1 MYSKASSAL
10 RIIFRG
16 LTSIRAIFS
25 VDWIQ
30 DPFNRSIGMRQIDK
44 ESFLS
49 SILGREQP
57 PPHLAR
63 AVIEEKLRN
72 AILDGRIPSGMALRQ
87 QELATLFG
95 VSRMPVREAL
105 RQLEAQ
111 SLLRVEPH
119 KGAVVAPLVGED
131 AVDAYGLRI
140 LHESE
145 ALRLSIPHL
154 TEKDITT
161 ARSYIEML
169 ELETDYSEMGTL
181 NRMFHMALYAKAP
194 NQRLLRLVENG
205 LNEEERFLRFNL
217 SAMGLGKLSQDD
229 HWALLNAAAE
239 KSVENAVQLLEH
251 HLNRGVAAIT
261 QYLKNTAPVVPRAS
275 KPRKGSNA

>member
-1 MYSKASSAL
+1 
-10 RIIFRG
+10 
-16 LTSIRAIFS
+16 
-25 VDWIQ
+25 
-30 DPFNRSIGMRQIDK
+30 MRETDN

-49 SILGREQP
+49 GILGNEQP
-57 PPHLAR
+57 PSHLAR

-131 AVDAYGLRI
+131 AVDAYALRI
-140 LHESE
+140 LLESE
-145 ALRLSIPHL
+145 ALRLSIPRL
-154 TEKDITT
+154 TADDILAARCHIEK
-161 ARSYIEML
+161 L
-169 ELETDYSEMGTL
+169 EIETDYSQMGTL

-194 NQRLLRLVENG
+194 NQRLLRLVEQG

-229 HWALLNAAAE
+229 HWALLHAAAE
-239 KSVENAVQLLEH
+239 KSTEEAVSLLTH
-251 HLNRGVAAIT
+251 HLNRGVEAIT
-261 QYLKNTAPVVPRAS
+261 RYLKTAVPIQ
-275 KPRKGSNA
+275 PRVTRSRKINSA